1 MIIEVNVL
9 SYGDEYE
16 SEELELVVQCDKCKE
31 VTTLIVNGSD
41 FKKWAYE
48 YEIV

>member
-1 MIIEVNVL
+1 MIIGVNVL
-9 SYGDEYE
+9 SYRDEYE
-16 SEELELVVQCDKCKE
+16 VEELELIVRCDKCGE

-48 YEIV
+48 NEIV